1 MPVVNSEGNPEEDF
15 VMNKKKKLLVGAASM
30 LLLTATAATAST
42 FAWFTTVRNAT
53 VNYSSATIYT
63 NGGNIEVTYVSS
75 LVTTWDAPVTT
86 GNNLSISGA
95 HRITDISGE
104 GVSFY
109 KPIWNAYDTSSAD
122 ADSIFA
128 IPTLATGDADGY
140 YVDFTLQIARTST
153 VGMKVYFGSTTDI
166 TPVSAAAADAQ
177 AVAASRLA
185 VIDGSVTKFMWAP
198 EGDTSYEYLGAGTP
212 GTDTAYTV
220 DGFKLN
226 AITGT
231 GDSDKFYDSAIQNYS
246 TVALADATG
255 NLPCVADLST
265 ETSDVITF
273 RVWIEGTD
281 PDCINDALSGIF
293 NIQLDLYGLAIE

>member
-1 MPVVNSEGNPEEDF
+1 
-15 VMNKKKKLLVGAASM
+15 MNNKKKLLVGAASM

-53 VNYSSATIYT
+53 VDYSSATIYT
-63 NGGNIEVTYVSS
+63 NGGNIVVTYVSS

-86 GNNLSISGA
+86 GNNLAISGA

-109 KPIWNAYDTSSAD
+109 KPIWNAYDTDSTD

-140 YVDFTLQIARTST
+140 YIDFTLNIARTSAD
-153 VGMKVYFGSTTDI
+153 GMKVYFGSTTDI
-166 TPVSAAAADAQ
+166 NPVSAAAADVQ

-198 EGDTSYEYLGAGTP
+198 EGDTSYEYLSAGIA
-212 GTDTAYTV
+212 GDTAYTV
-220 DGFKLN
+220 DAYKLN

-265 ETSDVITF
+265 LTSDDITF

-281 PDCINDALSGIF
+281 PDCVNDALAGIF
-293 NIQLDLYGLAIE
+293 NIQLDLYGLAIA